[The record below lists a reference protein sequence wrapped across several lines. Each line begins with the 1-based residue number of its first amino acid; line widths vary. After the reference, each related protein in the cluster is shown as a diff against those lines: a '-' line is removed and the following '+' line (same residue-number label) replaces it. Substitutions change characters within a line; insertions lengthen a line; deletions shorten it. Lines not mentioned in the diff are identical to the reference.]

1 MPVAATT
8 RLTSIWGVGVFIT
21 MLGGL
26 PLVRRW
32 GKKRAANIGAYVAAL
47 GFALIIVSG
56 FMGQVSFFMGAVL
69 VLGLGGGLM
78 TVSNLS
84 FMLDMTVPQAAGLY
98 MGAWG
103 VANFAGQAVGN
114 IASGLLRDIAL
125 QLTGSSSAGY
135 VVVFSLEIV
144 GLLAAVWLFRHIS
157 VAAFRRDAEV
167 TLPEVLAL
175 AGD

>member
-1 MPVAATT
+1 
-8 RLTSIWGVGVFIT
+8 
-21 MLGGL
+21 
-26 PLVRRW
+26 
-32 GKKRAANIGAYVAAL
+32 
-47 GFALIIVSG
+47 
-56 FMGQVSFFMGAVL
+56 L